1 MIKKILN
8 EAGKIKTDD
17 GEVVLANKTVA
28 DAVDKAEN
36 ILGSD
41 TNIYSGDGVIE
52 DTLNTLLR
60 INQRIKRYGKTDFQN
75 ALFIGGAGTGKTSR
89 ITAWAQKNGI
99 NLVKVLASTMDDT
112 DLGGVIA
119 ANTKDGVASKLASTQ
134 FDELE
139 KIPNSVL
146 FLDEWNRAPST
157 VRGTLLTLIQ
167 DHQIPDPRVKGGARY
182 LTNFLFTIAA
192 INPSNADYNVD
203 ELDPAELGRVMVVNV
218 PADPKNLIGYLRST
232 LNDDMKLAKEY
243 NDTESYNVFA
253 GQLAIAEKLLLDPR
267 FHMDDEDDIE
277 KAKQAKYENNGNGL
291 YLNNRSFTNCLETS
305 EGKKDKFIDN
315 WNKHCNS
322 LKKKTVEEI
331 LKDYKDVDDKANSV
345 FNQKSDSSV
354 FQSREQ
360 ARDNFANNV
369 LSKL

>member
-1 MIKKILN
+1 MIKQILN
-8 EAGKIKTDD
+8 EDENIQ
-17 GEVVLANKTVA
+17 LANETVA
-28 DAVDKAEN
+28 DAVNKAEN
-36 ILGSD
+36 ILGDD
-41 TNIYSGDGVIE
+41 TGVYSGTGIIE
-52 DTLNTLLR
+52 DTLDSLLR
-60 INQRIKRYGKTDFQN
+60 INRRQQKYGGRNFQN

-89 ITAWAQKNGI
+89 IDAWARKNNI

-139 KIPNSVL
+139 TTPNSVL

-182 LTNFLFTIAA
+182 LPNFLFTVAA

-218 PADPKNLIGYLRST
+218 PADPKNLIGYLRNE
-232 LNDDMKLAKEY
+232 LNKNMKKAQEF
-243 NDTESYNVFA
+243 NDTEAYNVFA
-253 GQLAIAEKLLLDPR
+253 GELAIAEKILLDPR
-267 FHMDDEDDIE
+267 FSMDDEEDIAVSKE
-277 KAKQAKYENNGNGL
+277 AKYNNTGNGL

-322 LKKKTVEEI
+322 LKKQTIEEI
-331 LKDYKDVDDKANSV
+331 LKDYKDVADKANSV
-345 FNQKSDSSV
+345 F
-354 FQSREQ
+354 EEPTE
-360 ARDNFANNV
+360 
-369 LSKL
+369 SKIFTAKADRRAEMKKRLHID